1 MLEIRRISKS
11 FGETPAL
18 CAVSFSVAEGE
29 IIAVLG
35 PSGCGKSTL
44 LGVIA
49 GLLVP
54 ESGEV
59 RWAGATLTSVPPHRR
74 NFGLMFQ
81 DYALFPHRDVFGNVA
96 FGLRQ
101 QRKPPAAVRA
111 RVAAILEQVGLAGF
125 ARRDV
130 NTLSGG
136 EQQRVALAR
145 ALAPQ
150 PRLLMLD
157 EPLGA
162 LDRALREQLLPELR
176 RILGALGQ
184 TAIYV
189 THDQEEA
196 FAIADR
202 IIVMRTGEIQQ
213 IGTPTEIYA
222 RPASAYVARFMG
234 LTNVLV
240 ATPERAGGRLGVRL
254 PAAGWQPL
262 ANGGRQPPA
271 GHAPI
276 NVLLRPTGAR
286 ISAQG
291 ELRGIVTAVSFR
303 GALIHLHLQPEQG
316 PPLLFELPTPEELP
330 RVGAQIRLALPSDAV
345 IWLPET
351 ET

>member
-1 MLEIRRISKS
+1 MLEIQCISKS

-18 CAVSFSVAEGE
+18 RGVSFSVANGE

-49 GLLVP
+49 GLL
-54 ESGEV
+54 ESEGGEV
-59 RWAGATLTSVPPHRR
+59 RWDDAALTAVPPHRR
-74 NFGLMFQ
+74 NFGYMFQ

-96 FGLRQ
+96 FGLQQ
-101 QRKPPAAVRA
+101 QRQAPAAVQA
-111 RVAAILEQVGLAGF
+111 RVTAILAQVGLADF

-162 LDRALREQLLPELR
+162 LDRGLREHLLPELR
-176 RILGALGQ
+176 QILQALGQ

-202 IIVMRTGEIQQ
+202 IIVMRAGEIQQ
-213 IGTPTEIYA
+213 IGAPTEIYA
-222 RPASAYVARFMG
+222 RPSSAYVARFLG
-234 LTNVLV
+234 LTNILIG
-240 ATPERAGGRLGVRL
+240 TPEVAAEQHGVRL
-254 PAAGWQPL
+254 LAAGWQPL
-262 ANGGRQPPA
+262 ANGTRQPPA

-276 NVLLRPTGAR
+276 SVLLRPTGAT
-286 ISAQG
+286 ITAQG
-291 ELRGIVTAVSFR
+291 NLHGTVTAVSFR
-303 GALIHLHLQPEQG
+303 GALIRLHLQPEQG
-316 PPLLFELPTPEELP
+316 PQLHFELPTPEELP
-330 RVGAQIRLALPSDAV
+330 RVGAQIRLALPPDAV
-345 IWLPET
+345 IWLPEG

>member
-1 MLEIRRISKS
+1 MLEIRSLSKS
-11 FGETPAL
+11 FSETPAL
-18 CAVSFSVAEGE
+18 REVSFTVANGE

-44 LGVIA
+44 LSVIA
-49 GLLVP
+49 GLLTP

-59 RWAGATLTSVPPHRR
+59 HWDSAPLTALPPHRR

-96 FGLRQ
+96 FGLQQ
-101 QRKPPAAVRA
+101 QRQPPAIVRS
-111 RVAAILEQVGLAGF
+111 RVTAILEQVRLANFG
-125 ARRDV
+125 RRDV

-162 LDRALREQLLPELR
+162 LDRALREQLLHELPQ
-176 RILGALGQ
+176 ILRALGQ

-202 IIVMRTGEIQQ
+202 VIIMRTGEIQQ
-213 IGTPTEIYA
+213 IGTPAEIYA
-222 RPASAYVARFMG
+222 RPASAYVARFLG
-234 LTNVLV
+234 LTNILV
-240 ATPERAGGRLGVRL
+240 AMPEKAGGQLGVRL
-254 PAAGWQPL
+254 PAVGWQAL
-262 ANGGRQPPA
+262 ANGRRQPPD

-276 NVLLRPTGAR
+276 SVLLRPTGAK
-286 ISAQG
+286 ISAHG
-291 ELRGIVTAVSFR
+291 NLRGTVTGISFR
-303 GALIHLHLQPEQG
+303 GALIRLQLQPERG
-316 PPLLFELPTPEELP
+316 PPLRFELPTPAELP
-330 RVGAQIRLALPSDAV
+330 PVGTQIRLELSPDAV
-345 IWLPET
+345 IWLPEGNS
-351 ET
+351 